1 MSTEPKKI
9 PFKVSARTARLIG
22 RENVA
27 NAEAAVI
34 ELVKNSYD
42 ADSSRVSILF
52 HDEDLFIVDDG
63 HGMNE
68 NVIEDYWMVIGTDNK
83 QSSPKTPR
91 GRVKS
96 GAKGIGRFALD
107 KLGRTTTMHTLQDG
121 ADSGLIW
128 SIAWTSFEEAG
139 KTVDD
144 IGAELSTLNRQ
155 NFTELQKK
163 LTGKK
168 SDSGTILQIKGLRDD
183 WQEERLDRLFESL
196 RALVPPVNDNEFN
209 IELKSTKYPK
219 SYGAVEPLINSHF
232 DYMMDAHYDAVSKKV
247 TYKVIRNELDVNLL
261 EKKFSGVLE
270 EKGMGTAP
278 FDMDTLEK
286 GEYEGYK
293 TINELIPNLKADS
306 DELAGIG
313 NFSFQII
320 FAKNAKPNDEDIK
333 KYPYK
338 TVDYRERSEWLRK
351 FGGIRIFRDNFRIRP
366 YGEKGDD
373 WLRLGE
379 RQAQSPG
386 GPGQRMGGYRVRP
399 NQVTGSI
406 YISRIANEVL
416 QDKSSREGIVEN
428 EFFELL
434 KNIIKGMLTIVEGDR
449 NQLFYSLSQL
459 NLKTNKIEAIKQEGK
474 KALADIQ
481 THKKDNSKEWRYYKE
496 EAEKVFEYAKVMQA
510 QESDKDEELRILRSL
525 ASAGIITA
533 GASHE
538 LKGLKNHMSVRV
550 RQFVRLLE
558 KYLDKNSFK
567 DKSAVDDPFKRLEQ
581 MGESDQKI
589 VSWMDYAL
597 MPLKRDRRTRSKVKL
612 DSYFEDLNN
621 IWKPLLESRKISL
634 SIDLDDISE
643 VSVKMFPIDVD
654 TIFNNLII
662 NSMEAFVSRKS
673 TDDRII
679 GISIKQDKEYVVATY
694 EDNAGGL
701 DTAFANSPERIF
713 LPHVTT
719 KVNVRGES
727 TGTGMGMY
735 LAKAVLDENN
745 GQITIE
751 DSSAGTFRVSVKMRV
766 FDGR

>member
-1 MSTEPKKI
+1 
-9 PFKVSARTARLIG
+9 V
-22 RENVA
+22 
-27 NAEAAVI
+27 
-34 ELVKNSYD
+34 
-42 ADSSRVSILF
+42 
-52 HDEDLFIVDDG
+52 
-63 HGMNE
+63 
-68 NVIEDYWMVIGTDNK
+68 
-83 QSSPKTPR
+83 
-91 GRVKS
+91 
-96 GAKGIGRFALD
+96 GRFSYYKD
-107 KLGRTTTMHTLQDG
+107 V
-121 ADSGLIW
+121 W
-128 SIAWTSFEEAG
+128 SIAWTNFEEAG

-144 IGAELSTLNRQ
+144 IGAELNTLNRQ
-155 NFTELQKK
+155 SFAELQRK
-163 LTGKK
+163 LTGK
-168 SDSGTILQIKGLRDD
+168 DSARGTILQIKGLRDD

-196 RALVPPVNDNEFN
+196 RALVPPINDNEFN
-209 IELKSTKYPK
+209 IELRSTKHPK
-219 SYGAVEPLINSHF
+219 SYGIVEPLINSHF
-232 DYMMDAHYDAVSKKV
+232 DYMMDAYYDAASKNVS
-247 TYKVIRNELDVNLL
+247 YKITRNELDVNLL
-261 EKKFSGVLE
+261 EKKFSGVLK

-278 FDMDTLEK
+278 FDIGTLKK
-286 GEYEGYK
+286 GEYGGLK
-293 TINELIPNLKADS
+293 TINELIPNLKAN
-306 DELAGIG
+306 DEALAEIG
-313 NFSFQII
+313 SFSFQII
-320 FAKNAKPNDEDIK
+320 FAKNTKPNNEDVK

-338 TVDYRERSEWLRK
+338 TVDYRERSEWLKK

-406 YISRIANEVL
+406 YISRIENEVL

-434 KNIIKGMLTIVEGDR
+434 KEIIKGMLTIVEDDR
-449 NQLFYSLSQL
+449 NQLFYALSQL
-459 NLKTNKIEAIKQEGK
+459 DLKTNKVEAIKQEGK

-481 THKKDNSKEWRYYKE
+481 THKKDGNEEWRYYKD
-496 EAEKVFEYAKVMQA
+496 EAEKVFEYAKVLQA
-510 QESDKDEELRILRSL
+510 HESDKDEELRILRSL

-550 RQFVRLLE
+550 RQFTRLLE

-567 DKSAVDDPFKRLEQ
+567 NKTAVDDPFKRLEQ

-597 MPLKRDRRTRSKVKL
+597 MPLKRDRRTRNRVKL
-612 DSYFEDLNN
+612 NGYFEDLNN
-621 IWKPLLESRKISL
+621 IWKPLLESRKICL
-634 SIDLDDISE
+634 TIDLGDIGE
-643 VSVKMFPIDVD
+643 VSVKMFPIDLD

-662 NSMEAFVSRKS
+662 NSMEAFVFRKS

-679 GISIKQDKEYVVATY
+679 GINIEQDKECVVATY

-701 DTAFANSPERIF
+701 DAAFVNNPERIF

-719 KVNVRGES
+719 KVDVKGES

-735 LAKAVLDENN
+735 LVKAVLDENN
-745 GQITIE
+745 GQVVIE
-751 DSSAGTFRVSVKMRV
+751 DSSAGTFRVSIKMRV